1 MTIFR
6 YIQLGAFVAVA
17 AAIAWLMWQNH
28 SKSQKIEMLQL
39 ERDTAQEDLATAE
52 EVNKANLELL
62 ESQLEGERVARRI
75 AEEALIRSQS
85 RDREVRDLINGL
97 RSTPQEDRLPV
108 SPTVCGTIDR
118 LYPLETRAA
127 CPD

>member
-6 YIQLGAFVAVA
+6 YIQLGVFVAVA

-39 ERDTAQEDLATAE
+39 ERDTAREDLATAE
-52 EVNKANLELL
+52 EVNKSNVALL
-62 ESQLEGERVARRI
+62 ESQLEGEKVARRI

-97 RSTPQEDRLPV
+97 RSIPQADRLPV
-108 SPTVCGTIDR
+108 SPTICGTIDR
-118 LYPLETRAA
+118 LYPLEDRAA
-127 CPD
+127 CPN